1 MVIRRMVL
9 VFTLMMTGGC
19 AMTENLYES
28 KALDSD
34 EAVKLIDS
42 MRAKG
47 SYEAARAR
55 LNDTAEI
62 IAEHIV
68 AAVAG
73 QTWAFSDDSHGLDI
87 KRQGLPCEELTGDV
101 ARRPM
106 ADPVIFRR
114 TFSAE
119 EFATAADIVRQAA
132 TQYGAGKGSSLF
144 DDPARRDY
152 EVSGN
157 GYQFNLGQAKVASLN
172 ITGDCFLMQ
181 RVVDLPPGR
190 LPSQ

>member
-19 AMTENLYES
+19 AMTENVYES
-28 KALDSD
+28 KTLEGD

-68 AAVAG
+68 SAVAG
-73 QTWAFSDDSHGLDI
+73 QTWAFSDDAHGLDI
-87 KRQGLPCEELTGDV
+87 KRQGLPCEELAGDV

-106 ADPVIFRR
+106 ADPVVFGR

-119 EFATAADIVRQAA
+119 EFATAADIVRQEA

-190 LPSQ
+190 LPSP